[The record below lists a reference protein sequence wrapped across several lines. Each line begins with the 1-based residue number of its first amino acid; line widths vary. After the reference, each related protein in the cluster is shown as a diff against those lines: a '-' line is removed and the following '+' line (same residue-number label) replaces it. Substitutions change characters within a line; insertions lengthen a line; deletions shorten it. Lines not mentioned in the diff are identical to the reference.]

1 MGLVIVRHKVK
12 DFAAWKRAFEDHA
25 SARGTAGLSNA
36 RLFRSADDPSEV
48 VILFDTDDIAKAKQF
63 VSSPELKSAMTA
75 AGVIDRPDMF
85 VLSDVNDLDLPH
97 ARRSG

>member
-48 VILFDTDDIAKAKQF
+48 VILFDT
-63 VSSPELKSAMTA
+63 
-75 AGVIDRPDMF
+75 
-85 VLSDVNDLDLPH
+85 
-97 ARRSG
+97 RRHREGEAIRIVA